1 MIEIGIDEAGYGPLL
16 GPLVVTAWGMNTP
29 KDSDDLWHVLK
40 DVVSRRKRGA
50 KIVVADSKAVYSP
63 GSGLKRLEESV
74 LAFLYTSDIRTTTYA
89 GLLRAVVAGDAADD
103 SSAWHDPQETAI
115 PLATD
120 PEHVKRAG
128 SELLSAMK
136 KAKVC
141 TEYVS
146 SRVVMPRRFNRS
158 VAETDN
164 KSLTLFSHVASLIK
178 DASYRIGEGLCR
190 VTVDNIGS
198 TKHYQELLEKSFRGW
213 SILRRK
219 ETSHM
224 SSYTMTAPNESS
236 FDLRFVK
243 KGDVKHFLVA
253 LSSMQ
258 SKYLREIE
266 MKAFNNFWQKQIP
279 GILPTAGYPG
289 DARRFIA
296 KIRQRAEKLGIPKKD
311 LVRSR

>member
-16 GPLVVTAWGMNTP
+16 GPLVVTAWGMSTP
-29 KDSDDLWHVLK
+29 EGNDDLWRALK
-40 DVVSRRKRGA
+40 NAVSRRKRGA
-50 KIVVADSKAVYSP
+50 KTVVADSKVVYSP
-63 GSGLKRLEESV
+63 SSGLKRLEESV
-74 LAFLYTSDIRTTTYA
+74 LAFLYASDIRTSTHA
-89 GLLRAVVAGDAADD
+89 GLLRAVVAGEAADNP
-103 SSAWHDPQETAI
+103 SAWHDPQETAI
-115 PLATD
+115 PLAAD

-146 SRVVMPRRFNRS
+146 SRVVTPRRFNRS
-158 VAETDN
+158 IEETDN

-178 DASYRIGEGLCR
+178 DASYRLGEGLCR

-198 TKHYQELLEKSFRGW
+198 TKHYRKLLERSFIGW

-219 ETSHM
+219 ETRYM
-224 SSYTMTAPNESS
+224 SLYTMTAPDGSS

-243 KGDVKHFLVA
+243 KGDQKHFLVA

-266 MKAFNNFWQKQIP
+266 MKAFNDFWQKQIP
-279 GILPTAGYPG
+279 GIPPTAGYPG

-296 KIRQRAEKLGIPKKD
+296 KIRRRAEKLGIPKRD
-311 LVRSR
+311 FVRSR

>member
-16 GPLVVTAWGMNTP
+16 GPLVVTAWGMSFSKGN
-29 KDSDDLWHVLK
+29 DDLWRALK
-40 DVVSRRKRGA
+40 GAVSRRKRDA
-50 KIVVADSKAVYSP
+50 KTVVADSKKVYTS

-74 LAFLYTSDIRTTTYA
+74 LAFLYASDIRTTTHA
-89 GLLRAVVAGDAADD
+89 GLLRGVVASETADD
-103 SSAWHDPQETAI
+103 PSAWHDPQETII
-115 PLATD
+115 PLAAD
-120 PEHVKRAG
+120 PEDVKRAG
-128 SELLSAMK
+128 SELFSAMK
-136 KAKVC
+136 KARVH

-158 VAETDN
+158 IAETDN

-178 DASYRIGEGLCR
+178 DASYQMGEDLCR

-198 TKHYQELLEKSFRGW
+198 TKHYLELLERSFLGW

-219 ETSHM
+219 ETRYM
-224 SSYTMTAPNESS
+224 SSYTMTAPAGSS
-236 FDLRFVK
+236 FDLKFVK
-243 KGDVKHFLVA
+243 KGDTKHFLVA

-266 MKAFNNFWQKQIP
+266 MKAFNDFWQKQIP
-279 GILPTAGYPG
+279 GIPPTAGYPG

-296 KIRQRAEKLGIPKKD
+296 KIRRRAEKLGIPTKD
-311 LVRSR
+311 SVRSR